1 MPAGSILVADDDT
14 AIRTVL
20 NQALSRAGYEVRL
33 TGNAA
38 TLWRWVSQGEGDLVI
53 TDVVMPDENAFDLL
67 PRIKKMR
74 PNLPVIV
81 MSAQNTF
88 MTAIRASERGAYEY
102 LPKPF
107 DLKELIAIVG
117 RALAEPKERV
127 STPNED
133 AEMEAIPLVGRSP
146 AMQEIYRVLARLM
159 QTDLTV
165 MITGESGTGK
175 ELVAR
180 ALHDYGKR
188 RNGPFVAVN
197 MAAIPRDLIESEL
210 FGHERGAFTGANTRA
225 SGRFEQAEGGTLFLD
240 EIGDMPM
247 EAQTRLLRVLQQGEY
262 TTVGGRTPIKTD
274 VRIVAA
280 SNKDL
285 RVLIQQ
291 GLFREDLFFRLNVV
305 PLRLPPLRERI
316 EDLPDLIRHFFAL
329 AEKDGL
335 PPKKLDTLALERM
348 KQHRW
353 PGNVRELEN
362 LARRLAAL
370 YPQDVITGSVIDG
383 EPGATHGQPG
393 CRSPAWRRQ
402 SRRRRGGVSLFALP
416 GLPERRAAA
425 GPLSPHP
432 EGDRGATAHG
442 RARGH
447 PRQPDPRRRSARP
460 QPQHAAEE
468 DPGSRY
474 PGVSERRLAPRNGRW
489 LSSPYQAE
497 LSLSDRVGRRG

>member
-1 MPAGSILVADDDT
+1 MLAGNILVADDDA

-20 NQALSRAGYEVRL
+20 NQALSRAGYEVRS

-38 TLWRWVSQGEGDLVI
+38 TLWRWVSQGDGDLVI
-53 TDVVMPDENAFDLL
+53 TDVVMPDESAFDLL
-67 PRIKKMR
+67 PRIKKIR
-74 PNLPVIV
+74 PELPVII

-117 RALAEPKERV
+117 RALAEPKERPR
-127 STPNED
+127 TPAKSEEFD
-133 AEMEAIPLVGRSP
+133 SIPLVGRSP

-165 MITGESGTGK
+165 MISGESGTGK

-188 RNGPFVAVN
+188 RSGPFVAVN
-197 MAAIPRDLIESEL
+197 MAAIPRDLIEAEL
-210 FGHERGAFTGANTRA
+210 FGHEKGAFTGANSRNP
-225 SGRFEQAEGGTLFLD
+225 GRFEQAEGGTLFLD

-274 VRIVAA
+274 VRIIAA
-280 SNKDL
+280 TNKDL

-316 EDLPDLIRHFFAL
+316 EDVPDLIRHFL
-329 AEKDGL
+329 AQAEREGL
-335 PPKKLDTLALERM
+335 PAKQLDQPAFDRLKR
-348 KQHRW
+348 HRW

-370 YPQDVITGSVIDG
+370 YPQETITAPVIEAELAQPPVPGVGEERGSEETLMAAVERHLARYFASFADG
-383 EPGATHGQPG
+383 LPP
-393 CRSPAWRRQ
+393 
-402 SRRRRGGVSLFALP
+402 P
-416 GLPERRAAA
+416 GLYHRILREMEYPLLSAALAATRGNQIRAAD
-425 GPLSPHP
+425 LL
-432 EGDRGATAHG
+432 
-442 RARGH
+442 
-447 PRQPDPRRRSARP
+447 
-460 QPQHAAEE
+460 
-468 DPGSRY
+468 
-474 PGVSERRLAPRNGRW
+474 GVNRNTLRKKIR
-489 LSSPYQAE
+489 E
-497 LSLSDRVGRRG
+497 LDIQVFRTGG